1 MNTIV
6 QLSNCQIV
14 KSICDFTI
22 LLCSSRHFSP
32 LVRGSQRGIV
42 LYKSTYNETLSL
54 QSPPNL
60 PLLRGGTIP
69 AWEGNCIYEVFI
81 AGAHGGRPYN
91 FNHRRGNPLL
101 TSPY

>member
-22 LLCSSRHFSP
+22 SRFSMLERTFLP
-32 LVRGSQRGIV
+32 FSRSALKGALVPEGSQEGGVRGGLSYINLLIMK
-42 LYKSTYNETLSL
+42 LYHY
-54 QSPPNL
+54 
-60 PLLRGGTIP
+60 
-69 AWEGNCIYEVFI
+69 
-81 AGAHGGRPYN
+81 
-91 FNHRRGNPLL
+91 NPLL

>member
-6 QLSNCQIV
+6 QSFNCQIV
-14 KSICDFTI
+14 KSICDFTFHDF
-22 LLCSSRHFSP
+22 LCSSRHFSP

-69 AWEGNCIYEVFI
+69 AWEGNCVYEDYI
-81 AGAHGGRPYN
+81 AGAHGGA
-91 FNHRRGNPLL
+91 PLQFK
-101 TSPY
+101 S